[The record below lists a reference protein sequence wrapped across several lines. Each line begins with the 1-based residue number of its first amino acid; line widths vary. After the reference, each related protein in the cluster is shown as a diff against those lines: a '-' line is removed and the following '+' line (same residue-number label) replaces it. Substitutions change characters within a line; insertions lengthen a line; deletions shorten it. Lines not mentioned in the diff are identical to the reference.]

1 VVFYFIFI
9 QILTK
14 KKYSTTC
21 KYNYIFIV
29 LKKQYWLLFF
39 LLLFYLGLA
48 MFDQAYIF
56 TDAFLYES
64 LREEFSEN
72 VIESLLASGNRFG
85 WVAYAILPI
94 VILFKVL
101 FATVCITI
109 GVILADIDFTFKKIF
124 KSAITSEYV
133 FLTSQTLFSF
143 SLFMNRADLT
153 IENAGN
159 YFPFSMLSF
168 FGVENVVSW
177 LHYPLQTLNLF
188 EVVYVVLISWLLS
201 RQWKPD
207 FIESLNIVIPSYGIG
222 LLVWMILVVF
232 LTLQIS

>member
-1 VVFYFIFI
+1 
-9 QILTK
+9 
-14 KKYSTTC
+14 
-21 KYNYIFIV
+21 
-29 LKKQYWLLFF
+29 
-39 LLLFYLGLA
+39 

-143 SLFMNRADLT
+143 SLFINRADLT
-153 IENAGN
+153 IEISFN
-159 YFPFSMLSF
+159 YFPFSIHSYLS
-168 FGVENVVSW
+168 V
-177 LHYPLQTLNLF
+177 HY
-188 EVVYVVLISWLLS
+188 
-201 RQWKPD
+201 
-207 FIESLNIVIPSYGIG
+207 
-222 LLVWMILVVF
+222 
-232 LTLQIS
+232 

>member
-1 VVFYFIFI
+1 
-9 QILTK
+9 
-14 KKYSTTC
+14 
-21 KYNYIFIV
+21 
-29 LKKQYWLLFF
+29 
-39 LLLFYLGLA
+39 

-143 SLFMNRADLT
+143 SLRSEERRVGKWF
-153 IENAGN
+153 
-159 YFPFSMLSF
+159 LS
-168 FGVENVVSW
+168 
-177 LHYPLQTLNLF
+177 L
-188 EVVYVVLISWLLS
+188 
-201 RQWKPD
+201 
-207 FIESLNIVIPSYGIG
+207 
-222 LLVWMILVVF
+222 
-232 LTLQIS
+232 